1 MDNRIYIKRRLK
13 KIETNKIING
23 DCLAVLRTMPAESVH
38 CCVTSPSYYALRDY
52 GMEGQIGREA
62 TPEQYI
68 ERLTEIFTE
77 VYRVLK
83 KDGTCWLNIADTYC
97 GTGSK
102 GGCLDPKNPK
112 GRNGQKISIAQKVE
126 GCKQKDMLG
135 IPWRLALAL
144 RDKGWYLRND
154 IIWQKGNA
162 MPESAKDRLTRSYE
176 HIFLLAKAKK
186 YFFDAKAIAEPIA
199 EGTTKRYMAGR
210 GKQHKYSEKVPGQ
223 GSIQK
228 LNQPRRAGDIKKTDI
243 SPYRNCR
250 DVWRINTVSYRGGH
264 FAAYPPKLA
273 QRCILAGCPE
283 GGIVLDP
290 FFGSGTTGLAALQ
303 NNRDYIGTELNQVYC
318 ALAEKRIYGES

>member
-38 CCVTSPSYYALRDY
+38 CCVTSPPYYALRDY
-52 GMEGQIGREA
+52 SMEGQIGREA

-112 GRNGQKISIAQKVE
+112 GRNGQKISIAQKVA
-126 GCKQKDMLG
+126 GCK
-135 IPWRLALAL
+135 
-144 RDKGWYLRND
+144 RND

-250 DVWRINTVSYRGGH
+250 DVWRI
-264 FAAYPPKLA
+264 KI
-273 QRCILAGCPE
+273 CW
-283 GGIVLDP
+283 
-290 FFGSGTTGLAALQ
+290 
-303 NNRDYIGTELNQVYC
+303 
-318 ALAEKRIYGES
+318 